1 MNPVFVVL
9 VLLAGGLL
17 WLLLSWL
24 FPILG
29 SVGKRLWN
37 DAKYNMS
44 KDDEKESVNNE
55 D

>member
-1 MNPVFVVL
+1 MNPVFLILLFVVA
-9 VLLAGGLL
+9 VLL

-24 FPILG
+24 FPFFG
-29 SVGKRLWN
+29 TVGKRLWN

-44 KDDEKESVNNE
+44 KDEKEANDN